1 MHAAERV
8 VSAKELN
15 DKASVEACTPGRL
28 CLKVDTLGGGI
39 GRGLSAGRA
48 AASALAGAAA
58 NRAGLPL
65 SFPRSGGGSG
75 GGEETPG
82 LVAIA
87 GAVAAV
93 WVFAVVMEKRKQ
105 NHRAM

>member
-28 CLKVDTLGGGI
+28 CLKVDTLGSGL
-39 GRGLSAGRA
+39 GR

-65 SFPRSGGGSG
+65 SFPRGGGGSG
-75 GGEETPG
+75 SGSGEETPG

-93 WVFAVVMEKRKQ
+93 WVFAVVMEKRKK
-105 NHRAM
+105 NHVPAA